1 MPSFRSNLRQF
12 ITRVTEGMSY
22 LVPDCILRLCPKWV
36 AVQLLPRH
44 AQQRYIL
51 RLVKQERYD
60 DAVAWLMMQF
70 RKKRFRERLATW
82 LRTGR
87 WAQRATGPPL
97 FIVGPVRTGKST
109 IATHLAKRLDLMRIE
124 LDRWSKFINVIPAG
138 AARNAFKK
146 LLFEAI
152 LDESG
157 PGIVVEGITLMS
169 VDRHDT
175 DPSQTRLLSLEP
187 ACSLARKYHGMLTVV
202 GAADSSP
209 AEKRAAIVAHRER
222 HGCWTL
228 RADPWKLDRYCLQ
241 IVTISQ
247 QLKEQAAV
255 EGLTYYEIRV
265 DRFTDDIEAAVSGII
280 TRMSPQT
287 DFVEPD
293 SWQRAA

>member
-1 MPSFRSNLRQF
+1 
-12 ITRVTEGMSY
+12 
-22 LVPDCILRLCPKWV
+22 
-36 AVQLLPRH
+36 
-44 AQQRYIL
+44 
-51 RLVKQERYD
+51 
-60 DAVAWLMMQF
+60 MQ
-70 RKKRFRERLATW
+70 
-82 LRTGR
+82 
-87 WAQRATGPPL
+87 
-97 FIVGPVRTGKST
+97 
-109 IATHLAKRLDLMRIE
+109 IE
-124 LDRWSKFINVIPAG
+124 LDRWSKFVNVIPAG
-138 AARNAFKK
+138 AERNAFKK

-152 LDESG
+152 LDDSG
-157 PGIVVEGITLMS
+157 PGVVVEGITLMS

-175 DPSQTRLLSLEP
+175 DPAQTRFLSLEP
-187 ACSLARKYHGMLTVV
+187 ARSLAQKYHGILTLV
-202 GAADSSP
+202 GGADSSP

-287 DFVEPD
+287 DLLAPV
-293 SWQRAA
+293 SWPRAA